1 MNVDFISNFLH
12 LIFFLPFSVIVIF
25 TCMCWMYWKY
35 VKHANVKMR
44 KSEWERERGACIF
57 YLFLYYI
64 VSMLRTIVEERCYY
78 FLCAEHALLRKKFL
92 KHFHKYVEWSREK
105 SLFFNVRMLNFM
117 RPIRYYNILSLI
129 CSLWW
134 TWLSAL
140 FASVFENEH
149 TKRSQVDKKTFQ
161 SPHKLC
167 SLFISLS
174 TSYLTLYEHELFSIL
189 TNVSWH
195 ATWIFFC

>member
-64 VSMLRTIVEERCYY
+64 VKMLRTIVEERCYY
-78 FLCAEHALLRKKFL
+78 FLCAEHALLRKN
-92 KHFHKYVEWSREK
+92 
-105 SLFFNVRMLNFM
+105 SLSTFINMLNDRERKVYFLM
-117 RPIRYYNILSLI
+117 
-129 CSLWW
+129 CECW
-134 TWLSAL
+134 TLCAL
-140 FASVFENEH
+140 FA
-149 TKRSQVDKKTFQ
+149 TI
-161 SPHKLC
+161 
-167 SLFISLS
+167 LFSLS
-174 TSYLTLYEHELFSIL
+174 FALCGGHD
-189 TNVSWH
+189 
-195 ATWIFFC
+195 